1 MQTDIVKLNESLRNL
16 QSVGMFF
23 RRSEFNLSGEHFKQP
38 EEKIPKTPFVRRV
51 EMHSHSA
58 AIKDPGRLQRE
69 LREVD
74 RDSFGN
80 FIDRTSV

>member
-1 MQTDIVKLNESLRNL
+1 MQTDIGKLNESRRNI
-16 QSVGMFF
+16 QNVGMFF

-38 EEKIPKTPFVRRV
+38 EEKIPKTPIVWRT

-58 AIKDPGRLQRE
+58 AIKDPRKLQGE